1 MKKYLVLMILFGLRS
16 LVFGVV
22 VASIGDSEAEVRQK
36 NPNVLGSAK
45 MNGKKVLI
53 YSDAKIVL
61 QGGIVVSFSGDV
73 GSEELRKIRDKQ
85 QAIEAKK
92 RQEFEQKQRDLGLIL
107 YQGSWMKPEE
117 KRMAELFD
125 KRKMLLMRKRLVI
138 GNAKKDQN
146 MVSIGVRDPRIREI
160 VLAKNNSRVEEEL
173 MKIDLMLI
181 YVNAEIKKLSK
192 GKK

>member
-92 RQEFEQKQRDLGLIL
+92 REEREKKRQEFEQKQRDLGLVL
-107 YQGSWMKPEE
+107 YQGS
-117 KRMAELFD
+117 
-125 KRKMLLMRKRLVI
+125 
-138 GNAKKDQN
+138 
-146 MVSIGVRDPRIREI
+146 
-160 VLAKNNSRVEEEL
+160 
-173 MKIDLMLI
+173 
-181 YVNAEIKKLSK
+181 
-192 GKK
+192 

>member
-85 QAIEAKK
+85 QAIEARK
-92 RQEFEQKQRDLGLIL
+92 RREFEQKQRDLGLVL

-146 MVSIGVRDPRIREI
+146 IVSIGVRDPVWRKRF
-160 VLAKNNSRVEEEL
+160 LALNASNTEEEL

-181 YVNAEIKKLSK
+181 DVNAEIEKLSQ